1 MANYNGT
8 KGNDNINGTTGAD
21 RLVGNQG
28 NDTLNGGPGDD
39 YLEGGPGSDRFVFA
53 PGSGHDFIR
62 DFTLT
67 GANHDFLVFQGVPQ
81 NSISVV
87 PDGNDALVTYD
98 GGDSILLRNV
108 DAAALTSE
116 YFIFA

>member
-1 MANYNGT
+1 MANFNGT
-8 KGNDNINGTTGAD
+8 KGNDDLIGTTGAD

-28 NDTLNGGPGDD
+28 NDTLNGGPGND

-53 PGSGHDFIR
+53 AGDGDDFVR

-67 GANHDFLVFQGVPQ
+67 GANHDFLVFHGVLES
-81 NSISVV
+81 SISVV
-87 PDGNDALVTYD
+87 QDGNDAVVTYD
-98 GGDSILLRNV
+98 GGDTILLRNV

-116 YFIFA
+116 YFLFA